1 MRIGLSDDSIPVD
14 QLIPEL
20 LNLKSIQLKDLENFS
35 DKTVNQFVDEIFK
48 VKTGLND
55 LAKDTEQAFAHVDTV
70 RKVWK
75 TVGDLKTLPKTLD
88 LNPVSKWNFSKFQ
101 NVRAKNNFDLTSFL
115 QAVKAAPSL
124 EDISPVMKVLDSLIP
139 FYSFVNL
146 MEYVNSYSSIF
157 QQYSTNK
164 DNFDSNINRLS
175 SLELKSKDLQVMTEI
190 AKSRVHPKWF
200 NRQVTSGFVD
210 GFLDLE
216 KMENDISDTWIQNA
230 LKSEVS
236 FDGLRGLSK
245 LKTEIM
251 ALDNMWKVLFKKEDY
266 KNIQLIGKLQSK
278 SDKIASAS
286 DFEKVASTVASCN
299 LMSNVK
305 GTEYVRVL
313 TDNLLKLQKTVFAI
327 QTIHQELKKINIE
340 EIKKVP
346 QKASSL
352 IQKIN
357 SMTTNYIKHI
367 ECISKA
373 TGNIEEV
380 ASTAE
385 LLVGIR
391 KLRKKPEIKKISSS
405 VSKSVK
411 PIASIRKVI
420 EEIKEDSSKE
430 VNELMPFK
438 NLQTYSKPFG
448 DAVTVSMTMM
458 GVSKRKQ
465 SLINIAENWHV
476 VEEALETSDFEFR
489 NTWADHHSILRNI
502 TQIINV
508 LDNWEK
514 KTQNLQRF

>member
-299 LMSNVK
+299 LM
-305 GTEYVRVL
+305 
-313 TDNLLKLQKTVFAI
+313 
-327 QTIHQELKKINIE
+327 
-340 EIKKVP
+340 
-346 QKASSL
+346 
-352 IQKIN
+352 N